1 MSPKP
6 STPPTAT
13 AISIPLRSFVERGVA
28 ADRLTYRGY
37 GESRPVADNDTPEGR
52 AKNRRTTLTPLN

>member
-1 MSPKP
+1 
-6 STPPTAT
+6 
-13 AISIPLRSFVERGVA
+13 VERGVA

-37 GESRPVADNDTPEGR
+37 GESSPVADNDTPEGR